1 MCVHGKTKRERERD
15 REREKHAHMV
25 VPLCIHSYMLLGHK
39 LSIHCKIH
47 LSGCDCMYF
56 K

>member
-1 MCVHGKTKRERERD
+1 MCVCENKERERETERET
-15 REREKHAHMV
+15 EREKNAHMV

-47 LSGCDCMYF
+47 LSGCD
-56 K
+56 